1 MHRGEGHPMITS
13 YHDFF
18 EDARGNSLPFFG
30 ASQDDLLI
38 CEYKYRDRFYM
49 SKYMDVLMG

>member
-1 MHRGEGHPMITS
+1 MITS